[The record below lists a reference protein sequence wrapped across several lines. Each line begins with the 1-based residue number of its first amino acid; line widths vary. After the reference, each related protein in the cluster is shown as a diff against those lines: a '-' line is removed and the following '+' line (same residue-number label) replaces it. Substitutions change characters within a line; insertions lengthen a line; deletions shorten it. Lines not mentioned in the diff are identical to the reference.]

1 MRLVRFG
8 AAGEEKPGAIDDEGL
23 LRDLSDV
30 ISDISAITMAS
41 GEVSGLDKL
50 NLSDRPLVH
59 GSPRLGPPVTGV
71 GKIVCVGLNY
81 YDHALES
88 NMEVPDQPLL
98 FTKSPGAIAGPTDP
112 IIIPKNGSKTD
123 WEVELVAVIGKRA
136 SYLEPEQVAS
146 HIAGFCLGND
156 LSERA
161 FQLEN
166 SGQWVK
172 GKSCDSFAPIGPWL
186 VNGEELPDIDEM
198 DIWLEVEGH
207 RYQNANTRDMMFKV
221 KDIISYISQYMSLQP
236 GDLVFTGTPPGVGLG
251 QNPQVWLQA
260 GDTLCCG
267 IAGLGRQDKAVIDWE
282 CPAS

>member
-1 MRLVRFG
+1 MKLVRFG
-8 AAGEEKPGAIDDEGL
+8 APGAEKPGAIDSEGL
-23 LRDLSDV
+23 LRDLSGV
-30 ISDISAITMAS
+30 ISDISAQSMTS
-41 GEVSGLDKL
+41 GEVARLDQARL
-50 NLSDRPLVH
+50 AELPLVQ
-59 GSPRLGPPVTGV
+59 GSPRLGPPVAGV

-98 FTKSPGAIAGPTDP
+98 FTKSPSAISGPSDP

-136 SYLEPEQVAS
+136 SYIEPEQVAS
-146 HIAGFCLGND
+146 HLAGFCLGND
-156 LSERA
+156 LSERG
-161 FQLEN
+161 FQLEG

-186 VNGEELPDIDEM
+186 VSAEELPAIDNL
-198 DIWLEVEGH
+198 DIWLEVNGK
-207 RYQNANTRDMMFKV
+207 RYQDANTRDMMFKV
-221 KDIISYISQYMSLQP
+221 HDIISYISQYMSLLP

-251 QNPQVWLQA
+251 QKPPVWLQA

-267 IAGLGRQDKAVIDWE
+267 ITGLGRQEQTLIKWE
-282 CPAS
+282 DQA

>member
-8 AAGEEKPGAIDDEGL
+8 VPGAEKPGAIDGEGL

-30 ISDISAITMAS
+30 ISDISAVTMAS
-41 GEVSGLDKL
+41 GEVSRLDKL
-50 NLSDRPLVH
+50 SLADLPLVR

-98 FTKSPGAIAGPTDP
+98 FTKSPGAITGPTDP
-112 IIIPKNGSKTD
+112 VIIPKNGCKTD
-123 WEVELVAVIGKRA
+123 WEVELVAVIGKCA
-136 SYLEPEQVAS
+136 SYLEPEQVGS

-161 FQLEN
+161 FQLEG

-186 VNGEELPDIDEM
+186 VNGEDLPAID
-198 DIWLEVEGH
+198 DLDLWLEVEGH
-207 RYQNANTRDMMFKV
+207 RYQNANTHDMMFKV
-221 KDIISYISQYMSLQP
+221 SEIISYISQYMSLLP

-251 QNPQVWLQA
+251 QNPQVWLKA
-260 GDTLCCG
+260 GDTLRCG
-267 IAGLGRQDKAVIDWE
+267 ITGLGEQEQTVINWE
-282 CPAS
+282 AG